1 MESFIVRIVALVVYM
16 QCINHPCEIRNE
28 TLHALHT
35 NNVSKTS
42 NKFLL
47 NYQIYIPSILIAS
60 LYGYIKRIMCKLF
73 LTCNIFWRQ
82 NFLSTIHL
90 VLSFDEEKSYIS
102 LGSSIILPHYI
113 FSKFIWVTITWKIT
127 QNCCHTIT
135 SVSIVNITLD
145 RYYIDVA
152 PIYSSARTADSTL
165 NSHHEI
171 Q

>member
-28 TLHALHT
+28 NLHALHT
-35 NNVSKTS
+35 NNVSKAS

-47 NYQIYIPSILIAS
+47 LLDLHTFILIVYTDT
-60 LYGYIKRIMCKLF
+60 LNVLMCKLF

-113 FSKFIWVTITWKIT
+113 FPKFIWVVRLYHNLEDNTKLL
-127 QNCCHTIT
+127 
-135 SVSIVNITLD
+135 SYD
-145 RYYIDVA
+145 F
-152 PIYSSARTADSTL
+152 
-165 NSHHEI
+165 
-171 Q
+171 

>member
-1 MESFIVRIVALVVYM
+1 M

-47 NYQIYIPSILIAS
+47 LLDLHTFYTHS
-60 LYGYIKRIMCKLF
+60 LYGYVSSTASAKRIMCKLF

-113 FSKFIWVTITWKIT
+113 FPKFIWVVRLYHNLEDNTKLL
-127 QNCCHTIT
+127 
-135 SVSIVNITLD
+135 SYDYL
-145 RYYIDVA
+145 R
-152 PIYSSARTADSTL
+152 IYCEH
-165 NSHHEI
+165 NP
-171 Q
+171 